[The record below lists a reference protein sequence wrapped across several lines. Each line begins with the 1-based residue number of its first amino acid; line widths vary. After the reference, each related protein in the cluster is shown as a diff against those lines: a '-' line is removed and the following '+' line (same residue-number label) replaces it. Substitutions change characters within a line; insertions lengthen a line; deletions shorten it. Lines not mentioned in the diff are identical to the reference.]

1 MIRQLA
7 HLNFVT
13 NDLGKIIDFYVNKLG
28 MQVKFTLNN
37 KAGKPF
43 GYYFGCGNTTFL
55 EFFDQAMAAKMW
67 GGNVEELSIGTR
79 YKHFCLEVT
88 GLDEFC
94 KALQSKGVAVSSI
107 SMGMDNSR
115 QAWIADPDGN
125 AIELMEY
132 GHASLQLTG
141 G

>member
-1 MIRQLA
+1 MIRKLA

-13 NDLGKIIDFYVNKLG
+13 NDLEKIIDFYVNKLG
-28 MQVKFTLNN
+28 MKVKFTLDNRE
-37 KAGKPF
+37 GKPF
-43 GYYFGCGNTTFL
+43 GYYFACGDTTFL
-55 EFFDQAMAAKMW
+55 EFFDQAMAADVW
-67 GGNVEELSIGTR
+67 GGTVEALTAGTR

-94 KALQSKGVAVSSI
+94 HMLKHKGVEVSEI
-107 SMGMDNSR
+107 SLGMDNSR

-132 GHASLQLTG
+132 GYSSFQLSG
-141 G
+141 

>member
-1 MIRQLA
+1 MIRKLA

-28 MQVKFTLNN
+28 MKVKFTLNN
-37 KAGKPF
+37 QEGKPF
-43 GYYFGCGNTTFL
+43 GYYFACGDTTFL
-55 EFFDQAMAAKMW
+55 EFFDQAMAAEVW
-67 GGNVEELSIGTR
+67 GGKVEELNIGTR

-94 KALQSKGVAVSSI
+94 TSLKERGVNVTEI
-107 SMGMDNSR
+107 RLGMDNSR
-115 QAWIADPDGN
+115 QAWINDPDGN

-132 GHASLQLTG
+132 SYSSLQLSE
-141 G
+141 